1 MLNFGHRIL
10 IFFTLNIELSTK
22 IKLLLNFEFLL
33 NFGILHERYS
43 HGRTCAL
50 LNSVQ
55 KFIEIQDWITAF

>member
-33 NFGILHERYS
+33 NFGILH
-43 HGRTCAL
+43 GRTCAL

-55 KFIEIQDWITAF
+55 KFIEIQDWSTAF